1 MRFAARRTGLVLAAA
16 VVALASGCG
25 DDDGDGAGPPPAA
38 SPTSRTAPA
47 SPPATE
53 EEAEPTT
60 VTARLVDYQIELS
73 ETPASPGRYTFLV
86 EHGGGAP
93 HALAIEGPG
102 VDESTDTLQSG
113 QSEDLTV
120 TLEPGTYQ
128 LWCPVGNH
136 RGMGMELTVDVS

>member
-1 MRFAARRTGLVLAAA
+1 
-16 VVALASGCG
+16 
-25 DDDGDGAGPPPAA
+25 
-38 SPTSRTAPA
+38 
-47 SPPATE
+47 
-53 EEAEPTT
+53 
-60 VTARLVDYQIELS
+60 
-73 ETPASPGRYTFLV
+73 
-86 EHGGGAP
+86 
-93 HALAIEGPG
+93 